1 MQLDQ
6 TTLGT
11 CNLPRTPAVLEDVF
25 GPVELSGPGPTDTRA
40 CAAMPAVTRS
50 AMLAAAV
57 DRLPARRVAQPQD
70 VAAGYL
76 YLIENPCV
84 TGTVIDID
92 GAALT
97 A

>member
-1 MQLDQ
+1 MQLDK

-11 CNLPRTPAVLEDVF
+11 CNPPRTPAVLEDVF
-25 GPVELSGPGPTDTRA
+25 GPGPTDTRA
-40 CAAMPAVTRS
+40 CAAMPEVTRS